1 MGSAPCGL
9 PFDVCNV
16 SDQSMPTHT
25 SAPNRLTAHRRAVL
39 DTIAALPGHPDAGEV
54 YDAVRRRRPRIAIG
68 TVYAALH
75 HLAAAGLIAP
85 LRRPDG
91 VVAYDRETR
100 PHDHVVCRL
109 CGRLDDVPPAPVHER
124 ARGDYAAVTAQTGY
138 AVERHRSEFSGV
150 CPACHTAE
158 DADDTRTGA

>member
-1 MGSAPCGL
+1 MH
-9 PFDVCNV
+9 
-16 SDQSMPTHT
+16 THT
-25 SAPNRLTAHRRAVL
+25 STTNRLTAHRRAVL
-39 DTIAALPGHPDAGEV
+39 DTIATLPGHPDASEV

-100 PHDHVVCRL
+100 PHDHVVCRR

-124 ARGDYAAVTAQTGY
+124 ARDDYAAVTAQTGY
-138 AVERHRSEFSGV
+138 AVERHRSEFIGL
-150 CPACHTAE
+150 CPVCHTAE
-158 DADDTRTGA
+158 DAGGTGIGGD